1 MEEFMN
7 FSRPKMITAAQ
18 MRARNNERPGNR
30 PPPHNKDA
38 ERAVLGAIL
47 LDSRALAE
55 AKAAG
60 LVCSDFFL
68 PPNKALFL
76 RMEQMAEE
84 GKPID
89 LVTLADELERAG
101 ELEKAGGAAYLAAL
115 MDGMP
120 RVSNTKHYAKI
131 IRDHSRRRDLIR
143 DAHVVFAAACEVG
156 SDPDFLRSR
165 GIDLLTSGEDFARGS
180 GDELAVSTG
189 AQEAAEAAEI
199 GAEWLARPIAAA
211 GAITEICGKVKQA
224 GKTTFVTHLAAAVL
238 EGKPF
243 LGQPT
248 RKSPVVYLTEQPPAT
263 FRLAMRRAGL
273 LGREDF
279 HVVYWN
285 RAAGMAWEMLAQ
297 RAIKLCQRV
306 GAKLLVVD
314 TLAQFAGI
322 TGDSENNSGD
332 ALRAMQPLQRGA
344 AAGLCVIVVRHE
356 RKSGGAVGDSGRGSS
371 AYAGAVDIVISVR
384 LAEGNGDRNFRL
396 IQAVSRFDEAPD
408 NWVVEYDPAS
418 GYRLRGTAAD
428 LSRER
433 ARQALLDAAPRSEA
447 EALTTTELR
456 AAVQLSIGTF
466 ARVSG
471 ELVVQGKLARSGAG
485 TKGDPHRFWA
495 PEMPFSPLLVEA
507 GEKRILPHSEEPKK
521 EDASGQEPVPE
532 GS

>member
-1 MEEFMN
+1 MEDPFN
-7 FSRPKMITAAQ
+7 ISRPKMITAAQ
-18 MRARNNERPGNR
+18 MRAQSNERPGDR

-47 LDSRALAE
+47 LDSQALAD
-55 AKAAG
+55 AKSAG
-60 LVCSDFFL
+60 LICSDFFL
-68 PPNKALFL
+68 PSNVTLFACMV
-76 RMEQMAEE
+76 RMGDE

-89 LVTLADELERAG
+89 LVTLSDELERAG
-101 ELEKAGGAAYLAAL
+101 ELEKAGGAANLAGL

-120 RVSNTKHYAKI
+120 RVSNTPHYAKI
-131 IRDHSRRRDLIR
+131 IREHSRRRDLIR
-143 DAHVVFAAACEVG
+143 DAHIVFSAACGVAA
-156 SDPDFLRSR
+156 DPEYLRWK
-165 GIDLLTSGEDFARGS
+165 GIHLLTAGQDASRAA

-189 AQEAAEAAEI
+189 AQEAAETTEA
-199 GAEWLARPIAAA
+199 GAEWIARPIAAA

-243 LGQPT
+243 LGLPT
-248 RKSPVVYLTEQPPAT
+248 LKSPVVYLTEQPPAT

-279 HVVYWN
+279 HIVYWN

-344 AAGLCVIVVRHE
+344 AAGLGVIVVRHE

-408 NWVVEYDPAS
+408 NWVIEYDPAS

-447 EALTTTELR
+447 DAV
-456 AAVQLSIGTF
+456 AAPDLW
-466 ARVSG
+466 AAADVSRRKFYRHVDKLLESG
-471 ELVVQGKLARSGAG
+471 SLARTG
-485 TKGDPHRFWA
+485 TGSKADPFRYWA
-495 PEMPFSPLLVEA
+495 PE
-507 GEKRILPHSEEPKK
+507 
-521 EDASGQEPVPE
+521 
-532 GS
+532 

>member
-1 MEEFMN
+1 MEELMS

-18 MRARNNERPGNR
+18 MRARNNERPGDR

-47 LDSRALAE
+47 LDSRALAD
-55 AKAAG
+55 AKSAG
-60 LVCSDFFL
+60 LACSDFFL
-68 PPNKALFL
+68 PANLTLFF
-76 RMEQMAEE
+76 RMERMAEE
-84 GKPID
+84 GRAID

-101 ELEKAGGAAYLAAL
+101 ELEKAGGAAYLASL

-131 IRDHSRRRDLIR
+131 VRDHARRRALIR
-143 DAHVVFAAACEVG
+143 DAHIVFAAACDVA
-156 SDPDFLRSR
+156 SDPEYLRWK
-165 GIDLLTSGEDFARGS
+165 GIDLLTSGRDFTRAS

-189 AQEAAEAAEI
+189 AQEAAEAGDG
-199 GAEWLARPIAAA
+199 GAEWIARPIAAL

-238 EGKPF
+238 EGKSF

-344 AAGLCVIVVRHE
+344 AAGLGIIVVRHE

-384 LAEGNGDRNFRL
+384 LAEGGSDRNFRL

-408 NWVVEYDPAS
+408 NWVIEYDPAS

-447 EALTTTELR
+447 AALTAAELCATADISR
-456 AAVQLSIGTF
+456 RKFYRHADKLLE
-466 ARVSG
+466 SG
-471 ELVVQGKLARSGAG
+471 VLARTG
-485 TKGDPHRFWA
+485 TGSKADPFRYWA
-495 PEMPFSPLLVEA
+495 PESRAIPL
-507 GEKRILPHSEEPKK
+507 
-521 EDASGQEPVPE
+521 
-532 GS
+532 

>member
-1 MEEFMN
+1 MDDWMS
-7 FSRPKMITAAQ
+7 FSRPKMITAAE
-18 MRARNNERPGNR
+18 MRARNNRRPGDG
-30 PPPHNKDA
+30 PPPHNKEA

-60 LVCSDFFL
+60 LVCSDFFV
-68 PPNKALFL
+68 PANRTLFF
-76 RMEQMAEE
+76 RMELMVEE
-84 GKPID
+84 GKGMD

-101 ELEKAGGAAYLAAL
+101 DLEKAGGAAYLASL
-115 MDGMP
+115 LDGMP

-131 IRDHSRRRDLIR
+131 VRDHSRRRDLIR
-143 DAHVVFAAACEVG
+143 DAHIVFAAACEVG

-165 GIDLLTSGEDFARGS
+165 GIDLLTSGQAFARAP
-180 GDELAVSTG
+180 GDDLAVSTG
-189 AQEAAEAAEI
+189 AQEATETTEG
-199 GAEWLARPIAAA
+199 GAEWIARPIAAL

-238 EGKPF
+238 DAKPF

-279 HVVYWN
+279 HIVYWN
-285 RAAGMAWEMLAQ
+285 RAAGMAWEVLAQ

-344 AAGLCVIVVRHE
+344 AAGLGIIVVRHE

-384 LAEGNGDRNFRL
+384 LAEGGGDRNFRL

-408 NWVVEYDPAS
+408 NWVIEYDSAS

-433 ARQALLDAAPRSEA
+433 ARQVLLDAAPRSEA
-447 EALTTTELR
+447 EAMPAAGLCEAAGISR
-456 AAVQLSIGTF
+456 AKFYRLLG
-466 ARVSG
+466 
-471 ELVVQGKLARSGAG
+471 
-485 TKGDPHRFWA
+485 
-495 PEMPFSPLLVEA
+495 PLLTEGLIHRTGTGQPGDQYLYWR
-507 GEKRILPHSEEPKK
+507 GESLSHPL
-521 EDASGQEPVPE
+521 
-532 GS
+532 